1 MQSVKDVL
9 DSHRIVYR
17 YVKPKAEESTDLS
30 AILKEQLKKSDEKL
44 DRIKEA
50 YRNGVDTLAE
60 YKASKSIIAA
70 EIEQIKKHIDAPSN
84 DDSIMLDRVRNVYEI
99 ISSDVINNTTKNE
112 ILKSVIEKIVY
123 DRDSDELKVY
133 YYYTPE
139 PL

>member
-1 MQSVKDVL
+1 
-9 DSHRIVYR
+9 
-17 YVKPKAEESTDLS
+17 
-30 AILKEQLKKSDEKL
+30 
-44 DRIKEA
+44 
-50 YRNGVDTLAE
+50 
-60 YKASKSIIAA
+60 
-70 EIEQIKKHIDAPSN
+70 
-84 DDSIMLDRVRNVYEI
+84 MLDRVRNVYEI